1 MVDRTAVIWTR
12 YGGQPKKIGSIV
24 HTGSSVN
31 LTYDRGAPCGVSIFH
46 DPRQLS
52 RVSIP
57 FPVDAELPLPPW
69 LASLVPPQHSPLWTY
84 LLHRATRQKGSSDIE
99 AGDAIGPHWTILMEG
114 GRNGIGHLDIFEHD
128 GLAEQWYGNLR
139 PPKLIGESV
148 CSRGLWD
155 AYKKLADE
163 TATDA
168 TISAIAE
175 EFGASPGVTGM
186 IPKLLVAADT
196 KWLDNERGAFINAL
210 VKTEPDKYEGLLKL
224 EQQCYALHHGVGCAV
239 PEHWLKTTP
248 KGSPLLITERF
259 DRVEGNPIPV
269 ETAYSLL
276 RLRSQGDVR
285 ERWTNCHV
293 LPEQRRPREIIPV
306 LGNLLNIVASPEL
319 INRFGI
325 CPGQTK
331 ELYKR
336 VAMAL
341 MTGNSDL
348 HLENISFVGPKGDA
362 KLSPVYDPAPMRA
375 YDGHAMV
382 LALEFG
388 QLNVNR
394 PGRNSTLWEKLIEA
408 GGEAGIRRD
417 VAVGILLECS
427 DATRGY
433 DDLLRAHATT
443 IKQIVV
449 QRSID
454 RLATEL
460 GAEQEFLSTS
470 LQPASGKQRRR

>member
-1 MVDRTAVIWTR
+1 
-12 YGGQPKKIGSIV
+12 
-24 HTGSSVN
+24 
-31 LTYDRGAPCGVSIFH
+31 
-46 DPRQLS
+46 
-52 RVSIP
+52 
-57 FPVDAELPLPPW
+57 
-69 LASLVPPQHSPLWTY
+69 
-84 LLHRATRQKGSSDIE
+84 
-99 AGDAIGPHWTILMEG
+99 
-114 GRNGIGHLDIFEHD
+114 
-128 GLAEQWYGNLR
+128 
-139 PPKLIGESV
+139 
-148 CSRGLWD
+148 
-155 AYKKLADE
+155 
-163 TATDA
+163 
-168 TISAIAE
+168 
-175 EFGASPGVTGM
+175 
-186 IPKLLVAADT
+186 
-196 KWLDNERGAFINAL
+196 
-210 VKTEPDKYEGLLKL
+210 
-224 EQQCYALHHGVGCAV
+224 
-239 PEHWLKTTP
+239 
-248 KGSPLLITERF
+248 
-259 DRVEGNPIPV
+259 
-269 ETAYSLL
+269 
-276 RLRSQGDVR
+276 
-285 ERWTNCHV
+285 
-293 LPEQRRPREIIPV
+293 
-306 LGNLLNIVASPEL
+306 
-319 INRFGI
+319 
-325 CPGQTK
+325 
-331 ELYKR
+331 
-336 VAMAL
+336 MAL

-394 PGRNSTLWEKLIEA
+394 PGRKSTLWEKLIEA